1 MMESTIILDSF
12 GRKLLDELQANARL
26 STAELARRIGL
37 SPTATAERMRQLEE
51 SGVVQGYSA
60 RIDPEAL
67 GLSVQAF
74 VRISSSGPNYHR
86 LLDYLR
92 TLEEVRACHHLTGG
106 DDFLLDV
113 AVLDLAHLEALIEAL
128 LPYGSPVTSLV
139 LSTPIERHSYPASGK
154 LATLTPKARIAR
166 RR

>member
-1 MMESTIILDSF
+1 MDSTTILDVFS
-12 GRKLLDELQANARL
+12 RKLLDELQANARL

-37 SPTATAERMRQLEE
+37 SPTATAERLRQLEE
-51 SGVVQGYSA
+51 SGVIHGYSA
-60 RIDPEAL
+60 RVDPEAL

-74 VRISSSGPNYHR
+74 LRISSTGPNFQR

-106 DDFLLDV
+106 DDFLIQI

-128 LPYGSPVTSLV
+128 LPYGTTVTSLV

-154 LATLTPKARIAR
+154 LATLTPKPRTTR